1 MPEGFIHS
9 VKVPRIYKTAANTIK
24 KVDERKASLKEL
36 VYERKHPNIKAIYAL
51 AATALQNSSQLTE
64 LLEKTEILK
73 KQPRLDQWLA
83 RILITELIWGKKSL
97 QSEAKPVLTIRNYE
111 NQLRDALKNTSNDK
125 IEKTIKKVEK
135 PRYVRVNTLIMSV
148 EDAIQEFKNDGY
160 ILLPKSPNYKSYLKS
175 LESLD
180 TFSFIQDYHV
190 RELFAFKAGT
200 AFYDHDGYHSGALVL
215 QDKASCLPAHLLNPP
230 SGSVV
235 LDMCAAPGMKTT
247 HLAAILNNKGKIY
260 SIERNE
266 RRYQLLCNLI
276 ESSGA
281 NIVETIND
289 DALKIDSNKYP
300 DIEYILVDPSCSG
313 SGMDRLEVN
322 ESTNK
327 NDPSRLKSLQSFQV
341 FLLRHALFDFP
352 TAKRVVYST
361 CSIYAEE
368 NEMVIDEI
376 LSNVGD
382 AYELVPIKET
392 LKNEWINYS
401 SEKFNCKDNCL
412 YAKPSVDYS
421 NGFFVAVFERNFDV
435 PLPEI
440 RKVKEELKDE
450 QVKGSNN
457 DKFNNQR
464 KNRKQETGKNQL
476 IVNGNNKGEGKRKK
490 IKKKKGLSKD
500 DKLTISNADD
510 NKVSCEKEKSL
521 IERAEN
527 FGKKEFNDEKNEN
540 CNKADKNKRKKKK
553 ISTEKGENLE
563 KTELNEEENSKET
576 DMEKKKKKLLADEG
590 KDAEKNEV
598 DGEEISEK
606 TNTKKKRKKKEL
618 LIKEVDDVEKN
629 DFNGEENLEETSIKN
644 KKKKKK
650 LLTKN
655 EVQVEENNEGNI
667 EKVGKNK
674 KKLKDET
681 NGELKSDVNNEK
693 NTEEDEETKK
703 KKKKKK
709 RKYVNEFMSE
719 VGQSLSLRKSSL

>member
-1 MPEGFIHS
+1 MFTLPFVSFYGTKHYLSTHYEFTEFECNCIS
-9 VKVPRIYKTAANTIK
+9 VIAAVITVNLII
-24 KVDERKASLKEL
+24 AS
-36 VYERKHPNIKAIYAL
+36 Y
-51 AATALQNSSQLTE
+51 
-64 LLEKTEILK
+64 
-73 KQPRLDQWLA
+73 
-83 RILITELIWGKKSL
+83 
-97 QSEAKPVLTIRNYE
+97 
-111 NQLRDALKNTSNDK
+111 
-125 IEKTIKKVEK
+125 

-148 EDAIQEFKNDGY
+148 DDAIQEFKNDGY
-160 ILLPKSPNYKSYLKS
+160 ILLPKSSNYKSYLKS

-180 TFSFIQDYHV
+180 TFSFVQDYHV

-247 HLAAILNNKGKIY
+247 HLAAIMNNKGKIY

-281 NIVETIND
+281 NIVETINA

-313 SGMDRLEVN
+313 SGMDRLEAN

-352 TAKRVVYST
+352 TVKRVVYST

-376 LSNVGD
+376 LGNVGD
-382 AYELVPIKET
+382 AYKLVPIKET

-401 SEKFNCKDNCL
+401 SDKFNCKDNCL

-421 NGFFVAVFERNFDV
+421 NGFFVAVFERNFNV
-435 PLPEI
+435 PLPEF

-450 QVKGSNN
+450 QVEGNNN
-457 DKFNNQR
+457 DKFNNQ

-476 IVNGNNKGEGKRKK
+476 VVNGNNKGEGKRKK

-510 NKVSCEKEKSL
+510 NKVSYGKEKSL
-521 IERAEN
+521 IEKAEN
-527 FGKKEFNDEKNEN
+527 FVKKEFNDEENEN
-540 CNKADKNKRKKKK
+540 CNKTEKNKRKKKK
-553 ISTEKGENLE
+553 MSAEKGESVE
-563 KTELNEEENSKET
+563 KNELNGEENSKET
-576 DMEKKKKKLLADEG
+576 DMKKKKKKLLADVVKG
-590 KDAEKNEV
+590 AEKNEV

-618 LIKEVDDVEKN
+618 LIKEVNDVEKN
-629 DFNGEENLEETSIKN
+629 DLNGEEKFEETDI
-644 KKKKKK
+644 KKKK
-650 LLTKN
+650 LLTEN

-667 EKVGKNK
+667 EKVRKDK
-674 KKLKDET
+674 KKLEDET

-693 NTEEDEETKK
+693 NTEEDKE

-709 RKYVNEFMSE
+709 RKYDLVEDNNSTVNNNSHENITKNK
-719 VGQSLSLRKSSL
+719 RKKN

>member
-1 MPEGFIHS
+1 MPEGFVHS
-9 VKVPRIYKTAANTIK
+9 VKVPRIYKTAACTIK
-24 KVDERKASLKEL
+24 KIAEHRASLKEL

-73 KQPRLDQWLA
+73 KEPRLDHWLA
-83 RILITELIWGKKSL
+83 RILITELIWGKQSL

-125 IEKTIKKVEK
+125 IEKSIKKVEK

-148 EDAIQEFKNDGY
+148 DDAIQEFKNDGY
-160 ILLPKSPNYKSYLKS
+160 NLLPKSPNYKSYLKS

-180 TFSFIQDYHV
+180 TFSFIQDYHI

-200 AFYDHDGYHSGALVL
+200 AFYDHDGYNSGALVL
-215 QDKASCLPAHLLNPP
+215 QDKASCLPANLLNPP

-247 HLAAILNNKGKIY
+247 HLAAILNNNGKIY

-281 NIVETIND
+281 NIVETINA

-313 SGMDRLEVN
+313 SGMDRIEVN

-341 FLLRHALFDFP
+341 FLLRHALFNFP

-376 LSNVGD
+376 LNNVGD
-382 AYELVPIKET
+382 AYKLVPIKET

-450 QVKGSNN
+450 QVEGSNN
-457 DKFNNQR
+457 GKFNNQR
-464 KNRKQETGKNQL
+464 KNRKQETGKNEL

-490 IKKKKGLSKD
+490 IKKKKGLSKYD
-500 DKLTISNADD
+500 NDKLND

-521 IERAEN
+521 NERAEN
-527 FGKKEFNDEKNEN
+527 VVKKEFNEENEN
-540 CNKADKNKRKKKK
+540 SNKAGKNKRKKKK
-553 ISTEKGENLE
+553 MSTEKGENGE
-563 KTELNEEENSKET
+563 KNEENSEET
-576 DMEKKKKKLLADEG
+576 DVKKKKKKLLADEV
-590 KDAEKNEV
+590 KDVEKSNV
-598 DGEEISEK
+598 DGEENSEK
-606 TNTKKKRKKKEL
+606 ANIKKKRKKKKL
-618 LIKEVDDVEKN
+618 LTKDVDDVEKN
-629 DFNGEENLEETSIKN
+629 YLNGEEKFEETNIKK

-650 LLTKN
+650 LLTEN
-655 EVQVEENNEGNI
+655 EVQVEENNEDNI
-667 EKVGKNK
+667 EKVEKNK
-674 KKLKDET
+674 KKLKGET
-681 NGELKSDVNNEK
+681 NSELKSDVNDK
-693 NTEEDEETKK
+693 NNTGEDEETKK
-703 KKKKKK
+703 KKKRKYDSVEDNNSNENVTKKK
-709 RKYVNEFMSE
+709 RKKN
-719 VGQSLSLRKSSL
+719 